1 MMASPR
7 DLAEQAVLST
17 VSGPFA
23 APVLSLLERAQ
34 GADGTVLRVLTY
46 HRIADAASTPE
57 LDPGIVSATPE
68 QFARQVEF
76 LARAYQVIGLE
87 TVLEAI
93 RTGRPLPP
101 RSVLITFDD
110 AYEDFQTAA
119 WPLLRA
125 HRMPVTLFVPTAFPD
140 AAERRF
146 WWDHLHHA
154 LTQSAHEELQETPLG
169 PLALSS
175 TETRLEAATRLKACL
190 KTLPHREAMDWYDRM
205 VTKLECPRGRNPVLG
220 WEALRHLAAEGVT
233 LCPHTR
239 THPLLERVS
248 EVEALAEVSGSL
260 RDLEQ
265 AIGPTLPVLAYPAGS
280 VCASLAERMRSA
292 GFTLAFTTAHG
303 VNDLRTADLLR
314 LRRINVGQRTS
325 LGVLRTRLLAGSTY
339 LNRFRP
345 LPS

>member
-1 MMASPR
+1 MHSPR
-7 DLAEQAVLST
+7 DLAEQAVLSA
-17 VSGPFA
+17 VGGPFA

-34 GADGTVLRVLTY
+34 GRDGRLLRVLTY
-46 HRIADAASTPE
+46 HRVADPAATPE

-76 LARAYQVIGLE
+76 LARAYQVLRLE
-87 TVLEAI
+87 QVLEAI
-93 RTGRPLPP
+93 RTGSPLPP

-110 AYEDFQTAA
+110 AYEDFQTTA

-140 AAERRF
+140 APGRQF
-146 WWDHLHHA
+146 WWDRLHHA
-154 LTQSAHEELQETPLG
+154 LTSSQRQEVRETPLG
-169 PLALSS
+169 LLALDSYAA
-175 TETRLEAATRLKACL
+175 RLGAAIRLKAIL
-190 KTLPHREAMDWYDRM
+190 KTLPHSEAMDWCERICM
-205 VTKLECPRGRNPVLG
+205 ELECPTGRNPVLG
-220 WEALRHLAAEGVT
+220 WEALRRLGAEGVT

-248 EVEALAEVSGSL
+248 ETEAVEEASGSL
-260 RDLEQ
+260 QDLERWV
-265 AIGPTLPVLAYPAGS
+265 GPTHPVLAYPAGS
-280 VCASLAERMRSA
+280 VCASLAERLRDA

-303 VNDLRTADLLR
+303 VNDLRSADLLR

-325 LGVLRTRLLAGSTY
+325 LGVLRTRLLAGSVH